1 MLCAKLHE
9 NALGELGEHAASH
22 TGAIA
27 AQLQDPGS
35 IGVLGAS
42 RVERYYIGSGSNK
55 EIMSQS
61 GCATPARRS
70 LAAGAAPSP
79 EVPLVSGS

>member
-27 AQLQDPGS
+27 AQL
-35 IGVLGAS
+35 
-42 RVERYYIGSGSNK
+42 
-55 EIMSQS
+55 
-61 GCATPARRS
+61 
-70 LAAGAAPSP
+70 
-79 EVPLVSGS
+79 